1 MLFMKRRFTISKMVL
16 VALLAIIPMTFYGQ
30 ENKEEGKTKVKAD
43 RYWYIMG
50 DFGAAYYH
58 GDLARYGFMPD
69 FEHTRINGH
78 LGFGYQF
85 GGVIGVNAKLG
96 RGFAEGEK
104 EKHGLLLEDL
114 DYLEGNINAYFNLSN
129 LISGYRSDRLFN
141 FIPHIGV
148 GQIQYKGET
157 AFLQSG
163 NRYAKFGYE
172 EGNTNPNEDNGGI
185 NNRRVVLTVPVGA
198 EFNFNIHPKWDVFA
212 DYTLNWV
219 DSDILDNKTY
229 GSQQVKNDMF
239 SNINL
244 GVRFKFN
251 KSNNL
256 KSMIDNFD
264 DVIMVVTPEIL
275 EEKGDKVPVTI
286 KITFPEKYFNKNAV
300 MNFTPVLKYAN
311 GETQYCTVNFKGENV
326 TGDGVVINYANGGTY
341 TYTCEVAY
349 TPDMENSEL
358 FIEPVVYAPK
368 SGIHATKAAAL
379 ENENCLTGDERKLA
393 DGVIATSNRI
403 GNSDVNAL
411 AAPDNYEKETI
422 LTNTGDVYYQVNM
435 ANLNWNLPLNKD
447 SENKAAVAGMSDN
460 VKKGWT
466 IKDVTIDG
474 WASPEGEETF
484 NEGLSERRAEAAAK
498 YVKGEL
504 NKLAKA
510 KDSKVAYAKAD
521 EITFNVKGN
530 GPDWNG
536 FMNAVEASNLKDKK
550 SILNV
555 IRSASA
561 DQREQEIRNMIL
573 IYPELEEEILP
584 PLRRAVVNVN
594 TFEPKHSEAELSE
607 LAISDPSSLSCE
619 ELLYAATLTEDLNAK
634 ATIYA
639 SAMKNYPECV
649 NAFINAAQVQI
660 ELGNIKDAK
669 TYLEKALKLNTKSAE
684 LYNNLGVIALIE
696 KDYAKAESYFNQAKA
711 LGANVNYNTGIL
723 NITKGN
729 YSAAVSQMTG
739 TTCTY
744 NLALAQVL
752 NQNYNVAEETL
763 NCAEQTAEVLYLK
776 AIIGARTNDASKV
789 FANLGKAIEKNA
801 DYKAIAAADREFIKL
816 FNAPEF
822 QALVK

>member
-1 MLFMKRRFTISKMVL
+1 MKRRFTISKMVL

-30 ENKEEGKTKVKAD
+30 DNKEEGKNKVKAD

-58 GDLARYGFMPD
+58 GDLARYGFAPD

-104 EKHGLLLEDL
+104 EKHGLILDDL
-114 DYLEGNINAYFNLSN
+114 DYFEGNINAYFNLSN
-129 LISGYRSDRLFN
+129 LIGGYNPDRLFN
-141 FIPHIGV
+141 FIPHVGV
-148 GQIQYKGET
+148 GQMQYKGLT
-157 AFLQSG
+157 SYYQSG
-163 NRYAKFGYE
+163 NPYKKYGYKE
-172 EGNTNPNEDNGGI
+172 NNTDPNDHNNGGI
-185 NNRRVVLTVPVGA
+185 QDRRVALTVPVGA
-198 EFNFNIHPKWDVFA
+198 ELNFNLSPKWDVFA

-219 DSDILDNKTY
+219 DSDRLDDFIN
-229 GSQQVKNDMF
+229 GAMQVKNDMY
-239 SNINL
+239 SNINV

-251 KSNNL
+251 KSDNL
-256 KSMIDNFD
+256 KSMVDNFD
-264 DVIMVVTPEIL
+264 KVTMVVTPEVL
-275 EEKGDKVPVTI
+275 EENGNKVPVTI
-286 KITFPEKYFNKNAV
+286 KVTFPEKYFNKKAV

-311 GETQYCTVNFKGENV
+311 GETQYCTVNFKGEDV
-326 TGDGVVINYANGGTY
+326 EGDGVVINYANGGTY
-341 TYTCEVAY
+341 TYTCEVDY
-349 TPDMENSEL
+349 NPDMDNSEL
-358 FIEPVVYAPK
+358 VVEPVIYAPK
-368 SGIHATKAAAL
+368 TTIHPTKEAAL
-379 ENENCLTGDERKLA
+379 ENEKCLTAEERKLA

-403 GNSDVNAL
+403 GNDVNTL
-411 AAPDNYEKETI
+411 TAPDNYEKVTV
-422 LTNTGDVYYQVNM
+422 LTNAGDIYYQVNM
-435 ANLNWNLPLNKD
+435 ANLNWNLPLNKK
-447 SENKAAVAGMSDN
+447 SENKAAVAGINDN
-460 VKKGWT
+460 VKNGWE
-466 IKDVTIDG
+466 IKDVTVDG

-484 NEGLSERRAEAAAK
+484 NEGLSERRAESAAK
-498 YVKGEL
+498 FVKDEL

-510 KDSKVAYAKAD
+510 KDSKVAYKNAD
-521 EITFNVKGN
+521 DVTFNVKGN

-594 TFEPKHSEAELSE
+594 AFEPKHSDAELSN
-607 LAISDPSSLSCE
+607 LAVSDPSSLSCE
-619 ELLYAATLTEDLNAK
+619 ELLYAATLTDDLNTK

-639 SAMKNYPECV
+639 NAMKNYPSCA

-669 TYLEKALKLNTKSAE
+669 ELLEKALKTNTKSGE
-684 LYNNLGVIALIE
+684 LYNNLGAIALIE

-729 YSAAVSQMTG
+729 YKAAASQMTG

-744 NLALAQVL
+744 NLGLAQVL
-752 NQNYNVAEETL
+752 DKNYSAAEQTL
-763 NCAEQTAEVLYLK
+763 NCAEQTAEVFYLK
-776 AIIGARTNDASKV
+776 AIIGARTDDASKV
-789 FANLGKAIEKNA
+789 YTNLGKAIEKDAN
-801 DYKAIAAADREFIKL
+801 YKGVAAADREFIKYV
-816 FNAPEF
+816 NEPNF
-822 QALVK
+822 QALIK